1 MKTPAVLAAAILVFA
16 AAPAFGGGTHKGGHY
31 SFGEPGN
38 PAEVSRTVNVTLN
51 DDMKILHDLEQVKLG
66 ETIRFVVTNQGAGEH
81 EFSLGDAASQRAHA
95 AMMKKMPDMKHEN
108 DPAAVTLA
116 PGATAELVWT
126 FSKPV
131 QGMLEFSCQIPGH
144 YEAGMT
150 TKVALVK

>member
-1 MKTPAVLAAAILVFA
+1 MKTSAVLAAILALA
-16 AAPAFGGGTHKGGHY
+16 AAPAFAGGTHQGGHY
-31 SFGEPGN
+31 SFGEPGS
-38 PAEVSRTVNVTLN
+38 PAEVSRTVKVTLN
-51 DDMKILHDLEQVKLG
+51 DEMKILHDLEQVKLG

-81 EFSLGDAASQRAHA
+81 EFALGDAASQRAHA

-116 PGATAELVWT
+116 PGASGEIVWK

-131 QGMLEFSCQIPGH
+131 QGMLEFSCHVPGH

-150 TKVALVK
+150 TKIALVK